1 MSSSRQTPDM
11 LFSQLLRANK
21 FVVRAMQLLQNR
33 RQWAFTS
40 AALAAVLKVQKCNV
54 QDFPASLVGL
64 GMDTLSRVALASR
77 SCKLHIAH
85 IDGLVQ
91 VQKCKSA
98 IAYIKKEYLSGPL
111 YVLFPD
117 KF

>member
-1 MSSSRQTPDM
+1 M
-11 LFSQLLRANK
+11 LFSQLLKANK

-33 RQWAFTS
+33 RQWAFAS
-40 AALAAVLKVQKCNV
+40 AVLAAVLKVQKCNV
-54 QDFPASLVGL
+54 HDFPASSVGL

-85 IDGLVQ
+85 IDRLVQ

-98 IAYIKKEYLSGPL
+98 IAYIKKEYLSRPS